1 MQEHSSK
8 RQNCTG
14 NDLGLIF
21 LTCTTVNQIKFHRMK
36 QNLLNSKQY
45 PFRTN
50 IDEMIPLV
58 GQKDSKLSVIIS
70 LKLFLDIGILDI
82 CFKLLYLD
90 CHSGEAGCA
99 ERKIR

>member
-1 MQEHSSK
+1 
-8 RQNCTG
+8 
-14 NDLGLIF
+14 
-21 LTCTTVNQIKFHRMK
+21 MK

-82 CFKLLYLD
+82 GYLL
-90 CHSGEAGCA
+90 
-99 ERKIR
+99 